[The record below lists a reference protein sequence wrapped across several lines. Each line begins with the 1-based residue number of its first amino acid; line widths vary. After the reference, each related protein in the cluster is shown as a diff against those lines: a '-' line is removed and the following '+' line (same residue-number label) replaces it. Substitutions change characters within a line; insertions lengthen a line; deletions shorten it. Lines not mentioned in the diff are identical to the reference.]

1 VPEDV
6 KGAIGVK
13 PAGSLRAHRP
23 FPQGLSVEVRPVVE
37 EQHAIAAEMP
47 KVLERLLQPQRHLH
61 FAHAPVFRERDLPAP
76 LALRDDEN
84 LTAEAVTRV
93 ERGVR
98 MPTLKTLGKIAF
110 GLGVSP
116 AQLVDAQEGL
126 PVTKLSG
133 HVARIVSKL
142 EDEDDAVQKGAAE
155 IVVAYLR
162 AVGRS
167 SADRPGRKPR

>member
-1 VPEDV
+1 MKREPPDLEKIAIDRIKQLRKA
-6 KGAIGVK
+6 KGMTQEKLAE
-13 PAGSLRAHRP
+13 RA
-23 FPQGLSVEVRPVVE
+23 
-37 EQHAIAAEMP
+37 
-47 KVLERLLQPQRHLH
+47 
-61 FAHAPVFRERDLPAP
+61 D
-76 LALRDDEN
+76 

-126 PVTKLSG
+126 PVTKMSG
-133 HVARIVSKL
+133 HVAKIVSKL

-162 AVGRS
+162 AVSLS
-167 SADRPGRKPR
+167 STGDRPGRKPR

>member
-1 VPEDV
+1 MKRVPPDIEKTAIDRIKQLRKD
-6 KGAIGVK
+6 KGMTQEKLAE
-13 PAGSLRAHRP
+13 RA
-23 FPQGLSVEVRPVVE
+23 
-37 EQHAIAAEMP
+37 
-47 KVLERLLQPQRHLH
+47 
-61 FAHAPVFRERDLPAP
+61 D
-76 LALRDDEN
+76 

-98 MPTLKTLGKIAF
+98 IPTLKTLGKIAF

-126 PVTKLSG
+126 PATKMSG
-133 HVARIVSKL
+133 HVAKIVSKL

-162 AVGRS
+162 SVR
-167 SADRPGRKPR
+167 RVK